1 MANRTSL
8 LVISIAATLLIA
20 SFSLQSEGVRASES
34 HDAAFAEIDAIKT
47 AAWSA
52 IDDRTAAAI
61 AEIGGAV
68 KVGEAN
74 SAKNAGLNAIESI
87 YGAAVEDIA
96 EVVEGAPGAEPVA
109 AAGQAAVDALAA
121 QAAQATAEITA
132 AHDAWLDA
140 NWEWTAEDI
149 IADIEWWVEHG
160 IKRLDDIVDDYASD
174 LGESPDSDAAAAL
187 RDEALADAALSIQ
200 LTIEKLDGELARLPD
215 DPAVQAAHT
224 QALTDVEA
232 ARGEAEL
239 TLNALFDEFVE
250 NQPPATTTTT
260 STVPPVTT
268 TSTIPPATTT
278 TTRPPAS
285 TTTTSTTT
293 TTLAPATST
302 TTTTTVAPTTT
313 TTTTLATALL
323 PSVDPPMAEAL
334 FMTDMPAP
342 IVLSASP
349 ASASNLPDD
358 SQMATVGL
366 VRRVVD
372 SQLPAGVSTVAAGP
386 LVVLGLVIDA
396 IRAAG
401 ALMAV
406 PWLLLGFYM
415 AGLLRHQR
423 SALTA

>member
-1 MANRTSL
+1 MANHTSL
-8 LVISIAATLLIA
+8 LVISIAAALLIA

-34 HDAAFAEIDAIKT
+34 HDAAYAEIDAIKT
-47 AAWSA
+47 AAGSA

-61 AEIGGAV
+61 ADIGGAV
-68 KVGEAN
+68 KVGDAT
-74 SAKNAGLNAIESI
+74 SAKNAGHNAIELI
-87 YGAAVEDIA
+87 YGAAVGDIA
-96 EVVEGAPGAEPVA
+96 AVVERAPGAEPVA
-109 AAGQAAVDALAA
+109 AAGQEAVDALAA
-121 QAAQATAEITA
+121 QAAQAIADITA

-160 IKRLDDIVDDYASD
+160 IKRLDDIVDEYASD
-174 LGESPDSDAAAAL
+174 LGEFPDSDAAAAL
-187 RDEALADAALSIQ
+187 RDDALADAAQSIQ
-200 LTIEKLDGELARLPD
+200 VTIAKLDGELARLPD

-224 QALTDVEA
+224 RALTDVQA
-232 ARGEAEL
+232 AGDEAEL
-239 TLNALFDEFVE
+239 TINALFDEFVE
-250 NQPPATTTTT
+250 SQPPATTTTT
-260 STVPPVTT
+260 STAPPVTT
-268 TSTIPPATTT
+268 TSTVPPATTT

-293 TTLAPATST
+293 TTL
-302 TTTTTVAPTTT
+302 VPTTT

-349 ASASNLPDD
+349 ASASNRPDD

-406 PWLLLGFYM
+406 PWLLLGLYM
-415 AGLLRHQR
+415 AGLLHHQR